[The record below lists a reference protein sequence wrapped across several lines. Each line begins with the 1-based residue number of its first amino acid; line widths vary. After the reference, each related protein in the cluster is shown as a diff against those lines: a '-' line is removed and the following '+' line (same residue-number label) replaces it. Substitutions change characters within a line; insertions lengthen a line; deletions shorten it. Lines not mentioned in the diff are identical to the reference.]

1 MNIKYIFKHL
11 HTINKHKYYVCKNC
25 FKAGLYKRG
34 LLHDLSK
41 YSPTEFFE
49 SVKYYTGTHSPIE
62 ECKKENGWSKAWLH
76 HRGRNRHHWE
86 YWIDNINDGS
96 DISAILMPYE
106 FAAEMLCDYIGAGQ
120 AYHGKDWT
128 PQSEYA
134 WWNKKKENVFI
145 HPAIYNFINHVLFTM
160 ADLTTVNT
168 YGKFLNSTYLKEI
181 YDYTTTSMRYIVG
194 VSVPRRY
201 VNDMLR

>member
-49 SVKYYTGTHSPIE
+49 SIKYYTGTHSPID

-86 YWIDNINDGS
+86 YWIDNINNGYPE
-96 DISAILMPYE
+96 AILMPYE
-106 FAAEMLCDYIGAGQ
+106 FIIEMLCDYIGAGQ
-120 AYHGKDWT
+120 AYQGKNWT
-128 PQSEYA
+128 PQNEYK
-134 WWNKKKENVFI
+134 WWNNKKENVFM
-145 HPAIYNFINHVLFTM
+145 HPIVYNFISTVLMLM
-160 ADLTTVNT
+160 ATDEQNDYT
-168 YGKFLNSTYLKEI
+168 FYLQKHILKNI
-181 YDYTTTSMRYIVG
+181 YDTQLFFKDYKDLPNHYRPQG
-194 VSVPRRY
+194 E
-201 VNDMLR
+201 NK